1 MFEDLTQYDSLILD
15 YSVLR
20 EFGGTRYFDDLFRT
34 IISAGMDVYVSKS
47 FKLLHY
53 CMLHQADK
61 KDSLS
66 LASMKTFCSQLLP
79 TKKLHLVQYI
89 SAGSFLDSVKDVA
102 NAVILTTRNGI
113 FTRRLYENT
122 FDIDIPIWVVTI
134 EGIYMFASIEAMK
147 AELPLPEVSPL
158 ASQKKFLD
166 LPVNCSFGDKVRT
179 EEDDIYELS
188 NRLSGGAEGMVFLTD
203 KRNSVAKIYHK
214 NIITPLRWA
223 KLKKLCALGITAQG
237 FCLPQNLLFF
247 KGYPVGYMMPLGK
260 GVPLGNVF
268 DGPDAILGAFPQW
281 TRIDVVNTLIS
292 LIEKYIYLH
301 IHNCIAGDI
310 QLKNALINNPSSVF
324 LIDMDSIQIANLPCP
339 VGTEEFTDP
348 NLWGRDFAG
357 FVRTLRDEDYSIA
370 MLVFSVLFCGLH
382 PYATRNGAETLREE
396 ILGKNFPYDL
406 DNESNEHIPRGGYEY
421 IWEFLPDR
429 LRQMLYDTFKLG
441 ISYETLEWYDAVIEY
456 KEDLLNR
463 RIKNPEAY
471 KVFPK
476 MPYEQVETDIT
487 VVDKE
492 VELQRKREE
501 AEKRRSEPRPEYVRP
516 VFNNAPKGAY
526 GGNKP
531 INSVAYFKNASVNE
545 EPSPEP
551 QTPAA
556 DSSND
561 RRGGLF
567 GGLFGK
573 K

>member
-15 YSVLR
+15 YSVMR
-20 EFGGTRYFDDLFRT
+20 EFGGTRYFDEMTRT
-34 IISAGMDVYVSKS
+34 VCTAGMDVYVSKT

-61 KDSLS
+61 KDT
-66 LASMKTFCSQLLP
+66 AAVGSMKNFCAQLLP
-79 TKKLHLVQYI
+79 YKKLHLVQYA
-89 SAGSFLDSVKDVA
+89 STQEFLDSVKDVS
-102 NAVILTTRNGI
+102 NAVILTTKNGI
-113 FTRRLYENT
+113 FTRRLYEHT
-122 FDIDIPIWVVTI
+122 FDLDIPIWILTV
-134 EGIYMFASIEAMK
+134 EGIYMFPSIEAMK
-147 AELPLPEVSPL
+147 EEMPLPEVSAL
-158 ASQKKFLD
+158 AAQKKFLD

-179 EEDDIYELS
+179 ETDEVYELS

-223 KLKKLCALGITAQG
+223 KLKKICQLGITATG
-237 FCLPQNLLFF
+237 FCLPQNLIFF
-247 KGYPVGYMMPLGK
+247 KGYPVGYMMPMGK

-268 DGPDAILGAFPQW
+268 DGPDAILEAFPDW

-292 LIEKYIYLH
+292 LLEKYLYLH

-310 QLKNALINNPSSVF
+310 QLKNALINNPTSVY

-348 NLWGRDFAG
+348 DLWGRDFAS
-357 FVRTLRDEDYSIA
+357 FVRTLHDEDYSIA

-396 ILGKNFPYDL
+396 ILGRNFPYDL
-406 DNESNEHIPRGGYEY
+406 ENSSNEHIPKGGYDH
-421 IWEFLPDR
+421 IWEALPAR
-429 LRQMLYDTFKLG
+429 MRQMLYDTFKLG
-441 ISYETLEWYDAVIEY
+441 KSYETIEWYDAVIEY

-463 RIKNPEAY
+463 RITNPEYY

-476 MPYEQVETDIT
+476 MPYHQAETDIT

-492 VELQRKREE
+492 VEAQRRREE
-501 AEKRRSEPRPEYVRP
+501 LEKKRAEPKPEYIRP
-516 VFNNAPKGAY
+516 VFNNAPKGTYNGAR
-526 GGNKP
+526 NV
-531 INSVAYFKNASVNE
+531 NSVAYFKNAPEE
-545 EPSPEP
+545 EPAQPAPAKPEDD
-551 QTPAA
+551 TPKK
-556 DSSND
+556 
-561 RRGGLF
+561 RGLL

-573 K
+573 N